1 MSRTDPPTYTD
12 QSTKDVCGKNFTVR
26 LPGLDRDEVRSS
38 WPGSLTT

>member
-12 QSTKDVCGKNFTVR
+12 QSTKDVRGKNFTVR
-26 LPGLDRDEVRSS
+26 LPGPDRDEVRSS